1 MPPPAVPSIARG
13 LRRVAPAAAVAAALV
28 FAVPGVAAAHV
39 TVSADNAAKGG
50 YAKLVFRVPNESD
63 KAVTTKLV
71 FTLPV
76 DTPIGSVR
84 TKPVP
89 GWAAVV
95 TTSKLA
101 KPVKA
106 GDVVLTEAPSSV
118 TYTAAAGGGI
128 KPGQFD
134 EFELSGGPLPTLAD
148 QLVLPATQYYSDG
161 TVVRWDQPTTGS
173 TEPERPAPTLA
184 LAAASG
190 DGHGH
195 DDGSGA
201 SGEDDVARVL
211 GGAALLVSLGAAVLG
226 GLAWRRSGRRTAGGP
241 GVTGTTAS

>member
-1 MPPPAVPSIARG
+1 MPSPALPPTARG

-134 EFELSGGPLPTLAD
+134 EFELSGGPLPAAERLS
-148 QLVLPATQYYSDG
+148 LPVAQYYSDG
-161 TVVRWDQPTTGS
+161 TVVRWDQPAVDGKP
-173 TEPERPAPTLA
+173 EPQRPAPVLA
-184 LAAASG
+184 LAAAT
-190 DGHGH
+190 
-195 DDGSGA
+195 GSGHHA
-201 SGEDDVARVL
+201 DAAGDTEAAGHTEEESGEDGLARGL
-211 GGAALLVSLGAAVLG
+211 GIAGLVVALLAAGLGVLA
-226 GLAWRRSGRRTAGGP
+226 LRRRP
-241 GVTGTTAS
+241 GTPA